1 MDRMDV
7 VVRWEMLSVGF
18 CPQGCFQR
26 PGFPPMS
33 AIPGQGCLPFGN
45 SPQTSLGPQLNQ
57 PPIGNMFPGVGLKD
71 VVSAASNLDSAQILA
86 LTQWCQEQVRQRA
99 QAVPSRFGEVNRVP
113 SEPFMP
119 DFHGAGLPL
128 PSGMCEGLGR
138 SDVRMDGNHAASQDV
153 F

>member
-1 MDRMDV
+1 MFSETRVFTDACGFRTRLV
-7 VVRWEMLSVGF
+7 TFWKPTTEQFGTSVESTTNVF
-18 CPQGCFQR
+18 
-26 PGFPPMS
+26 S
-33 AIPGQGCLPFGN
+33 CL
-45 SPQTSLGPQLNQ
+45 
-57 PPIGNMFPGVGLKD
+57 GLRD

-138 SDVRMDGNHAASQDV
+138 SDVRMDGNKA
-153 F
+153 

>member
-1 MDRMDV
+1 
-7 VVRWEMLSVGF
+7 
-18 CPQGCFQR
+18 
-26 PGFPPMS
+26 
-33 AIPGQGCLPFGN
+33 
-45 SPQTSLGPQLNQ
+45 
-57 PPIGNMFPGVGLKD
+57 MFPGVGLKD

-99 QAVPSRFGEVNRVP
+99 QAVPSRFSEVNIVP

-119 DFHGAGLPL
+119 DFHGAG

-153 F
+153 LSRTEK

>member
-1 MDRMDV
+1 
-7 VVRWEMLSVGF
+7 
-18 CPQGCFQR
+18 
-26 PGFPPMS
+26 
-33 AIPGQGCLPFGN
+33 
-45 SPQTSLGPQLNQ
+45 
-57 PPIGNMFPGVGLKD
+57 MFPGVGLKD

-128 PSGMCEGLGR
+128 PRGMCEGLGR